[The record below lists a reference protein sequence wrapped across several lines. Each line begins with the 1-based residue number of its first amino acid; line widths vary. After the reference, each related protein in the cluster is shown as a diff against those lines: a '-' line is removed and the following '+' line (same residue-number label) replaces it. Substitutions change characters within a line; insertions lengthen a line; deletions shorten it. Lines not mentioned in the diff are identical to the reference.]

1 MATKPPADLMS
12 PIPGFEPKDYNHDG
26 LYAFMHWL
34 QEKYGDDDFENAF
47 TKLRGSRIGLDLLPN
62 ITEAILIDRL
72 HITLGTALRIIKD
85 FKEWKASLKVRTL
98 FTQKLP
104 CNDEID
110 SLQ

>member
-1 MATKPPADLMS
+1 MIT
-12 PIPGFEPKDYNHDG
+12 YNHDG
-26 LYAFMHWL
+26 LYTFMHWL

-72 HITLGTALRIIKD
+72 DITLGTALRIIKD

-98 FTQKLP
+98 FTQKSP

>member
-1 MATKPPADLMS
+1 MIT
-12 PIPGFEPKDYNHDG
+12 YNHDG
-26 LYAFMHWL
+26 LYTFMHWL

-72 HITLGTALRIIKD
+72 DITLGTTLRIIKD

-98 FTQKLP
+98 FTQKSP